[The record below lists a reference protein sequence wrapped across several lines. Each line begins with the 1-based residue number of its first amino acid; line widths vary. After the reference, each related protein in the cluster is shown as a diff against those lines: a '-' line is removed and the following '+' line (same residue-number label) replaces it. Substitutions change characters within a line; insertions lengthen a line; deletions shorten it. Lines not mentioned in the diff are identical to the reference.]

1 MKKKEFIWNTIG
13 STVYSL
19 FNSIMLMFC
28 TRLNGVEIAGIFSI
42 CYATGCIL
50 NSIGDWGIR
59 IYQVTDTKR
68 KFKFIDYFFSR
79 VVTIIIMLI
88 FSVIFLIFNNYS
100 NEKFYIFV
108 ILIFVRVVD
117 NFSETFQAEFQL
129 NNRLDV
135 AGKVLL
141 VRNLVE
147 IFVFVVVDFITKNI
161 YVSFGAMLLA
171 SILMLLIFDVRLTR
185 KNTELL
191 KKIELKNV
199 KKITIECFPLA
210 ISTIVSMYVI
220 NVVKYAIDMN
230 GNNTLQTYF
239 NILYIP
245 TFAINLISM
254 LIIKNFLKVFGE
266 YWNNKEYKKFIK
278 IILYISLLLV
288 VSTFAIEVVCF
299 FIGIPIL
306 NFVYGVNLENYKI
319 DLLILILSGLF
330 YAISNVLFYAVST
343 IRKQKSSTIVFII
356 TVIFSTLIS
365 NILVSKYE
373 MTGAVMASVLTMMF
387 LTLGMGTAFGYGF
400 IKQKNSINKNI

>member
-1 MKKKEFIWNTIG
+1 
-13 STVYSL
+13 
-19 FNSIMLMFC
+19 
-28 TRLNGVEIAGIFSI
+28 
-42 CYATGCIL
+42 
-50 NSIGDWGIR
+50 
-59 IYQVTDTKR
+59 
-68 KFKFIDYFFSR
+68 
-79 VVTIIIMLI
+79 
-88 FSVIFLIFNNYS
+88 
-100 NEKFYIFV
+100 
-108 ILIFVRVVD
+108 
-117 NFSETFQAEFQL
+117 
-129 NNRLDV
+129 
-135 AGKVLL
+135 
-141 VRNLVE
+141 
-147 IFVFVVVDFITKNI
+147 
-161 YVSFGAMLLA
+161 MLLA

-185 KNTELL
+185 KNIEVL

-199 KKITIECFPLA
+199 KKIAIECFPLA

-245 TFAINLISM
+245 TFAINLISI

-319 DLLILILSGLF
+319 DLLILILSGMF

>member
-13 STVYSL
+13 SIVYSL

-28 TRLNGVEIAGIFSI
+28 TRLNGIEIAGIFSI

-59 IYQVTDTKR
+59 IYQVTDTNR
-68 KFKFIDYFFSR
+68 NFKFSDYFFSR
-79 VVTIIIMLI
+79 LITIIIMLI
-88 FSVIFLIFNNYS
+88 LSSIFLIFTNYS
-100 NEKFYIFV
+100 NEKLYIFV
-108 ILIFVRVVD
+108 ILILLRVVD

-129 NNRLDV
+129 NNKLDV

-141 VRNLVE
+141 FRNLVE
-147 IFVFVVVDFITKNI
+147 LLFFVIIDFITKNI
-161 YVSFGAMLLA
+161 YVSFGSMLLA
-171 SILMLLIFDVRLTR
+171 SILMILIFDVRLTI
-185 KNTELL
+185 KDTEIL

-199 KKITIECFPLA
+199 IQIIRECFPLA
-210 ISTIVSMYVI
+210 ISTIVSMYII
-220 NVVKYAIDMN
+220 NVVKYAIDKN
-230 GNNTLQTYF
+230 GNNTLQTHF

-254 LIIKNFLKVFGE
+254 LVIKNFLKMFGE

-319 DLLILILSGLF
+319 DLLILILSGMF

-365 NILVSKYE
+365 NILVTKYE